1 MKNKV
6 SKFLLVMRA
15 PCYPTGT
22 ESGCDIK
29 TACMG
34 IDIEDFSCKVE
45 SRNELTLQGFWINF
59 FKADT
64 TLGDKGFG

>member
-6 SKFLLVMRA
+6 SEFLLVMRA
-15 PCYPTGT
+15 PCYPTGA
-22 ESGCDIK
+22 EGGCDIK

-45 SRNELTLQGFWINF
+45 SRNELAF
-59 FKADT
+59 
-64 TLGDKGFG
+64 

>member
-15 PCYPTGT
+15 PCYPTGA
-22 ESGCDIK
+22 EGGCNIK

-34 IDIEDFSCKVE
+34 IDIEDFSGKVE
-45 SRNELTLQGFWINF
+45 SRNELTLQGFRVDF
-59 FKADT
+59 FEADT
-64 TLGDKGFG
+64 TLGHKGLG